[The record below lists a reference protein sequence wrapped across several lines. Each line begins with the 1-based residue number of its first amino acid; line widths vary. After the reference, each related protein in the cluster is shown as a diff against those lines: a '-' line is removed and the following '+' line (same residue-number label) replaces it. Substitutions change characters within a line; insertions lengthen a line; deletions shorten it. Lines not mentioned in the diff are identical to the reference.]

1 MRKHPG
7 ARHAAIVLIALLPMS
22 TAWAQSKSTSPL
34 QAPSKVNGPPP
45 LPNLDVDAIGK
56 TISSALPPQP
66 PKATEVVVLQLRGQY
81 SDGGIDGTQISPM
94 AMKLMLDICL
104 QRKPAAVVLDI
115 DSPGGL
121 ASAMENIIDQV
132 LKAQAESG
140 LRVVAWPR
148 DAHSAAALTCMS
160 CREIVVRP
168 LSRIGAATLV
178 RGEDA
183 APGPE
188 TAMDHKLESSR
199 QARRRQ
205 IAQTTGRDIKILDAM
220 QYPERELW
228 YRSGDGF
235 REVPQAGA
243 GWMALDDSADAPATL
258 NAEELRATGIALGIA
273 SNETE
278 LKGLLKLPQ
287 GSPVCVIDLG
297 DSKITKAL
305 KPTTDAVNRWIEWR
319 DDQVA
324 KFTKIVTDKT
334 KKISDAAN
342 RVAALMESEKGWTN
356 AQQDEV
362 GRKVEN
368 CTYMPRLGDELKSVV
383 DGSLWLSCL
392 EGCMEMAKM
401 HADKARDAMKPQNT
415 GGGRVVNLEAVHEN
429 LIKSH
434 NALIDF
440 LNGCEE

>member
-1 MRKHPG
+1 MRRRPG
-7 ARHAAIVLIALLPMS
+7 ARRAAIVLLAMLPMS
-22 TAWAQSKSTSPL
+22 TAWAQSKSNSPL
-34 QAPSKVNGPPP
+34 TAPSKSNGPPP
-45 LPNLDVDAIGK
+45 LPNLDVDAVKKI
-56 TISSALPPQP
+56 ISSALPARPA
-66 PKATEVVVLQLRGQY
+66 KGKEVVVLQLKGRF
-81 SDGGIDGTQISPM
+81 SDAGIDGTQISPM
-94 AMKLMLDICL
+94 AMKLMLDICV
-104 QRKPAAVVLDI
+104 QRQPAAVVLDI

-121 ASAMENIIDQV
+121 ASAMEDIIDQV

-160 CREIVVRP
+160 CKEIVVRP

-178 RGEDA
+178 RGENA
-183 APGPE
+183 APAPE

-228 YRSGDGF
+228 YRAGDGF
-235 REVPQAGA
+235 RNVPQAGA
-243 GWMALDDSADAPATL
+243 GWVALDDSADAPATL
-258 NAEELRATGIALGIA
+258 NAEELRTTGIALGVA
-273 SNETE
+273 SNEAE
-278 LKGLLKLPQ
+278 LKDLLKLPKD
-287 GSPVCVIDLG
+287 SALCVIDLG
-297 DSKITKAL
+297 DGKITKAL
-305 KPTTDAVNRWIEWR
+305 KPTTDAVNRWFKWR
-319 DDQVA
+319 DDRIGE
-324 KFTKIVTDKT
+324 FTKVVTDKT

-342 RVAALMESEKGWTN
+342 RVATLMESESGWTQT
-356 AQQDEV
+356 QQEEV
-362 GRKVEN
+362 GRKVDN
-368 CTYMPRLGDELKSVV
+368 CTYMPRLDEELRAVV
-383 DGSLWLSCL
+383 DGTPWLSCL
-392 EGCMEMAKM
+392 EACMEMAKM

-415 GGGRVVNLEAVHEN
+415 GSGRVVNLEAVHEN